1 MSQQQ
6 RTEQRTEQR
15 TDPGYRGAL
24 SPRQDVLARPWVV
37 IVIAAFVLM
46 FVLSFLGFPSNLLT
60 AQPSPSPVPSPVP
73 SLSISP
79 SVSPAASAS
88 AGAS

>member
-60 AQPSPSPVPSPVP
+60 AQPSPSPVPS
-73 SLSISP
+73 LSTSP

>member
-60 AQPSPSPVPSPVP
+60 AQPSPSPVPS
-73 SLSISP
+73 LSISP
-79 SVSPAASAS
+79 SASPAASSS

>member
-60 AQPSPSPVPSPVP
+60 AQPSPSPVPS
-73 SLSISP
+73 LSISP

>member
-6 RTEQRTEQR
+6 RTEQHN
-15 TDPGYRGAL
+15 DPGYRGAL
-24 SPRQDVLARPWVV
+24 SPRQDMLARPWVV
-37 IVIAAFVLM
+37 IVIIAFVLM

-60 AQPSPSPVPSPVP
+60 AQPSPSPVPS
-73 SLSISP
+73 LSISP
-79 SVSPAASAS
+79 SASPAASAS